1 MYNCQKNNK
10 KKYVTC
16 NYFSSNYS
24 ITVKVIY
31 LGIEIAK
38 YHYKHF
44 IIKLHAKIYPFFP
57 PLKLYIY

>member
-16 NYFSSNYS
+16 NYFSSNYGKS
-24 ITVKVIY
+24 N

>member
-16 NYFSSNYS
+16 NYFSSNYGKS
-24 ITVKVIY
+24 N

-44 IIKLHAKIYPFFP
+44 IIKLHAKIYPSSFP
-57 PLKLYIY
+57 L